1 MHGVRGSIDFAR
13 IGAEDARRT
22 RMMLSDVRLDNRREL
37 IEALAPSGHLLD
49 ERLSDTEILLA
60 AYLCWGESCVDHLLG
75 DFAFAIWNAR
85 RHQLFCAVDPLG
97 VKPLHWTRQ
106 GERFGLAFD
115 ALEVLR
121 DPSVSR
127 TLDETTLADYLTN
140 RLEDAHR
147 SFFRAVHRIPPGH
160 RLVATVE
167 GERLERYWDPAPE
180 TIRYRRQQDYALHF
194 SELLERCVADRLH
207 TDGSWI
213 GVAMSG
219 GLDSTS
225 VAALAR
231 RSLGRSG
238 GPRLLASSFVFPR
251 HPECDEQVY
260 LDTLRQEL
268 ELEVERIDFE
278 RFWSLDSAE
287 DSLRGLDT
295 PFVGWRSG
303 YGELL
308 RRLAARGGR
317 VLLMGHG
324 ADDLLRGSALAGV
337 ERLRRGD
344 LGIVTEIVRA
354 ARDRGEGVPRALYRV
369 LGRPL
374 LPSALARRPV
384 PSAPSWLLP
393 DFVRRTGLEE
403 RLAPPGFPGGARAEI
418 YANTVG
424 TAWYSRIVHW
434 HGRNAARFG
443 IDVRHPFLD
452 RRLFE
457 LVLAFPPEELWEPGA
472 SKPLLRRAM
481 VGVLPEAVRGRKTK
495 TRFTPF
501 LDAVLREKEADRIED
516 LLRAPLAADLG
527 ILDRDRLRAD
537 YRAYRS
543 GGSPALRAPLWHAV
557 TLEIW
562 LKRINNAAR
571 NVLPGDVTANSEVA
585 A

>member
-37 IEALAPSGHLLD
+37 IEALAAKGHLLD
-49 ERLSDTEILLA
+49 ERPSDTEILLV

-75 DFAFAIWNAR
+75 DFAFVVWDAR
-85 RHQLFCAVDPLG
+85 RHRLFCAVDPLG
-97 VKPLHWTRQ
+97 VRPLHWTRQ
-106 GERFGLAFD
+106 GDRFGFAFD

-140 RLEDAHR
+140 RIEDAHR

-180 TIRYRRQQDYALHF
+180 TIRYRRKQDYALHF
-194 SELLERCVADRLH
+194 SEVLERCVTDRLR
-207 TDGSWI
+207 TDGPWI
-213 GVAMSG
+213 GISMSG

-225 VAALAR
+225 VAALAQ
-231 RSLGRSG
+231 RSLDRNG
-238 GPRLLASSFVFPR
+238 GPHLLASSFVFPR

-260 LDTLRQEL
+260 LDNLRREL
-268 ELEVERIDFE
+268 NLEVERIDFE
-278 RFWSLDSAE
+278 RFWSLDGLE
-287 DSLRGLDT
+287 DSLRDADT
-295 PFVGWRSG
+295 PFLGWRSG
-303 YGELL
+303 YQELL
-308 RRLAARGGR
+308 RRLVTRGGR

-324 ADDLLRGSALAGV
+324 ADDLLRGSALSGL

-344 LGIVTEIVRA
+344 LGIVPGIVRA
-354 ARDRGEGVPRALYRV
+354 ARNRGESVPRALYRV
-369 LGRPL
+369 LGKPL
-374 LPSALARRPV
+374 LPSALVRRPAS
-384 PSAPSWLLP
+384 PAPSWLLS
-393 DFVRRTGLEE
+393 DFVRRSGFE
-403 RLAPPGFPGGARAEI
+403 RHPDPAPGGAREEI

-443 IDVRHPFLD
+443 VEVRHPFLD

-457 LVLAFPPEELWEPGA
+457 LVLAFPPEELWEPGV

-481 VGVLPEAVRGRKTK
+481 TGILPEAVRGRKTK
-495 TRFTPF
+495 TRFTTF

-516 LLRAPLAADLG
+516 LLQTPLAADLG
-527 ILDRDRLRAD
+527 ILDRDRLLAD
-537 YRAYRS
+537 YRAYRN

-562 LKRINNAAR
+562 LKRIHNITR
-571 NVLPGDVTANSEVA
+571 NVLLGNVGANSEVA